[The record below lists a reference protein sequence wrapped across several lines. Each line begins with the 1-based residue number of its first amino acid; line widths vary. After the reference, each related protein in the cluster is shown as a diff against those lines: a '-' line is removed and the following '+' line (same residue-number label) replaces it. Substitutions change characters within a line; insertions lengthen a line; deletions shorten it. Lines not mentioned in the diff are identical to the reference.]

1 MRINVRDTFGDMES
15 SFGDLEKLIE
25 ISLET
30 WRNKKKTLLLLL
42 KISKMKINFKK
53 LFDFR

>member
-30 WRNKKKTLLLLL
+30 WRNKKKNIIAFI
-42 KISKMKINFKK
+42 KNFKDEDK
-53 LFDFR
+53 F